1 MYYSL
6 EKVVSLIGARRFGN
20 SEAKIKWLLT
30 DSRSL
35 AFPET
40 TLFFALRTRRGD
52 GHKYITTFCSIN
64 EIVPTGTKSFKKIGD
79 L

>member
-30 DSRSL
+30 DSRSFL
-35 AFPET
+35 HYA
-40 TLFFALRTRRGD
+40 RGAAMATN
-52 GHKYITTFCSIN
+52 I
-64 EIVPTGTKSFKKIGD
+64 
-79 L
+79 

>member
-6 EKVVSLIGARRFGN
+6 EKGGILNWCQTFRKF
-20 SEAKIKWLLT
+20 EAKIKWLLT

-40 TLFFALRTRRGD
+40 TLFLHHARGAAMATN
-52 GHKYITTFCSIN
+52 I
-64 EIVPTGTKSFKKIGD
+64 
-79 L
+79 

>member
-40 TLFFALRTRRGD
+40 TLFLHYARGAAMATN
-52 GHKYITTFCSIN
+52 I
-64 EIVPTGTKSFKKIGD
+64 
-79 L
+79 